1 MLYANK
7 KHSALYEQSAFSPF
21 KIMLFC
27 TDFYL
32 KFLIVHKYAVLD
44 AFQIVFHAQRLYLHF
59 VLSSNKVS
67 LYFFENELETATALT
82 LEVECFHTAVQVI

>member
-32 KFLIVHKYAVLD
+32 KFLIAHKYAVLD
-44 AFQIVFHAQRLYLHF
+44 AFQIVFHAP
-59 VLSSNKVS
+59 KIVS
-67 LYFFENELETATALT
+67 TLYFIFK
-82 LEVECFHTAVQVI
+82 